1 MNGIYYTRFADV
13 VDDPV
18 IEMDTSGSLLP
29 IILVIGVITAAV
41 LLIRH
46 FKGKKK

>member
-1 MNGIYYTRFADV
+1 MNGIYFTRFADV
-13 VDDPV
+13 VDAPAMTD
-18 IEMDTSGSLLP
+18 SGLLLP

>member
-1 MNGIYYTRFADV
+1 MNGIYFTRFADV

-18 IEMDTSGSLLP
+18 IMDTSGSLLP

>member
-13 VDDPV
+13 VDEPAMND
-18 IEMDTSGSLLP
+18 SGSLLP

>member
-13 VDDPV
+13 VDAP
-18 IEMDTSGSLLP
+18 EMIASGSLLP